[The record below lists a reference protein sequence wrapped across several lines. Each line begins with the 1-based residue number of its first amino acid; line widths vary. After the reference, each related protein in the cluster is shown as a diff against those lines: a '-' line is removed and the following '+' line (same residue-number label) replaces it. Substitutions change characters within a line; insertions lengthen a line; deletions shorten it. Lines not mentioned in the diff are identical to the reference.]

1 MQTIQS
7 VLTGIIG
14 TIGERDFATNV
25 ADALCRFAGFDLAA
39 IIVHRSGNHSAILFE
54 NFGAIG
60 HRPGLETYARET
72 YGFNPMLGGVRNRAV
87 RARDYRRPPANIPES
102 ICPHLLPAPRE
113 ELGFR
118 TIGWPE
124 RLEEIGLYFPG
135 GEGMVEIGL
144 YRERARRPAPVQVM
158 RALNDLTHPVRAA
171 FERHRAL
178 GSVRRPATGAVRSIP
193 PSALTARENEI
204 CELLLAGCSSDA
216 IALRLSLSRHTV
228 KDHRKNIF
236 RKLAITSLAELFALA
251 R

>member
-1 MQTIQS
+1 MQS
-7 VLTGIIG
+7 VLTDIIG
-14 TIGERDFATNV
+14 TIGERDFASNV
-25 ADALCRFAGFDLAA
+25 ADTLCRFSGFDLAA
-39 IIVHRSGNHSAILFE
+39 IIVHRTRNHSVILFE

-60 HRPGLETYARET
+60 HRPGLETYARKT
-72 YGFNPMLGGVRNRAV
+72 YRFNPMLVRVRNRAV

-102 ICPHLLPAPRE
+102 ICPHLLAAPRE

-124 RLEEIGLYFPG
+124 RQEEIGLYFPG
-135 GEGMVEIGL
+135 WEGTVEIGL
-144 YRERARRPAPVQVM
+144 YRERGRRPAPLHLM
-158 RALNDLTHPVRAA
+158 RALNDLTDPVRAA
-171 FERHRAL
+171 FDRHQLL
-178 GSVRRPATGAVRSIP
+178 GSVRRQAAGAARSMP
-193 PSALTARENEI
+193 SSALTTRENEI